1 MNSRSLLQPYIRYG
15 DPARTNESNRS
26 CFARIEPY
34 WEDCLISI
42 TENLTL
48 PQQKISETYSK
59 RSELSNLDLAFKKG
73 N

>member
-1 MNSRSLLQPYIRYG
+1 MNSCSLLQPYIRYG

-48 PQQKISETYSK
+48 PQQKSI
-59 RSELSNLDLAFKKG
+59 RNLLQTFRTIESG
-73 N
+73 LGLQER

>member
-48 PQQKISETYSK
+48 PQQKSI
-59 RSELSNLDLAFKKG
+59 RNLLQTFRTIESG
-73 N
+73 LGLQER